1 MVDLQGGA
9 QAMTT
14 VAEALADACI
24 AARVSPA
31 MEAVAEDLLV
41 DIAGICVAA
50 RGTGFMRAARAG
62 VDEGGPCT
70 AIGLAGSFAPAD
82 AALLNGTAAHGEDF
96 DDTYEGGP
104 VHAGA
109 VVLPAVLAAAERHG
123 IAGTTARRA
132 IAIGAEVTC
141 RLSEVVPKAVHKA
154 GFHPTAVFGAIG
166 AAAAAS
172 VAIGLPRERLV
183 AAMGIAG
190 SMASGIIEY
199 LAEGAWTKRMHPGWA
214 AQGGYRAA
222 RLAAGG
228 FSGPRTL
235 FEGTHGLFNGFAHSR
250 PSDWSALL
258 DGFGR
263 GWAAETIAFK
273 PHACG
278 TMIHPYIDCAIRLR
292 ARGIDPERIASILC
306 ETSDAILHRL
316 WEPIEAKR
324 KPPNGYAAKFSIPYG
339 IAAGLVLGHAG
350 LAAFEDAVA
359 TDPRLVAVA
368 RKVSYVVDPANPY
381 PRRFTGHLRV
391 EMADGSVVEE
401 RQPHF
406 RGGAAERLPRAELEE
421 KFLLN
426 CRHGGW
432 DEARAGALL
441 GFARSALSSPSPVSL
456 AAFGG

>member
-1 MVDLQGGA
+1 
-9 QAMTT
+9 MTSI
-14 VAEALADACI
+14 AEALAGACL
-24 AARVSPA
+24 AARPTPA
-31 MEAVAEDLLV
+31 AEAVAETLLI

-50 RGTGFMRAARAG
+50 RDTDFMRAARAG
-62 VDEGGPCT
+62 VDAGGPCT
-70 AIGLAGSFAPAD
+70 AIGIAGGFSPAD

-109 VVLPAVLAAAERHG
+109 VVLPATLAAAERHG
-123 IAGTTARRA
+123 ATGTATRRA
-132 IAIGAEVTC
+132 ILIGTEIVC

-166 AAAAAS
+166 AAAAAAS
-172 VAIGLPRERLV
+172 VLDLPRDRFV
-183 AAMGIAG
+183 AALGIAG

-199 LAEGAWTKRMHPGWA
+199 LAEGTWTKRMHPGWA
-214 AQGGYRAA
+214 AQSGYRAA

-228 FSGPRTL
+228 FTGPRTL
-235 FEGTHGLFNGFAHSR
+235 FEGTHGLFNGFAR
-250 PSDWSALL
+250 TAPATWDALL
-258 DGFGR
+258 GDFGR
-263 GWAAETIAFK
+263 RWVTETIAFK

-292 ARGIDPERIASILC
+292 AQGVDPDRIVAIVC
-306 ETSDAILHRL
+306 ETSDGILHRL
-316 WEPIEAKR
+316 WEPLDAKR
-324 KPPNGYAAKFSIPYG
+324 NPPNGYAAKFSIPYG

-359 TDPRLVAVA
+359 TDPRLTAVA
-368 RKVSYVVDPANPY
+368 RKVSYMVDPANPY

-391 EMADGSVVEE
+391 ELDDGRVLEE

-406 RGGAAERLPRAELEE
+406 RGGASEPLPRTEIEA
-421 KFLLN
+421 KFRLN

-432 DEARAGALL
+432 EDARAEALL
-441 GFARSALSSPSPVSL
+441 DFARSALSSSAPLSL
-456 AAFGG
+456 AAFGD

>member
-1 MVDLQGGA
+1 
-9 QAMTT
+9 MTT
-14 VAEALADACI
+14 IAEALADAI
-24 AARVSPA
+24 LQARPTPAAD
-31 MEAVAEDLLV
+31 AVAQALLI

-62 VDEGGPCT
+62 VDAGGPCT
-70 AIGLAGSFAPAD
+70 AIGLPGGFSPAD

-109 VVLPAVLAAAERHG
+109 VVLPAVLAAAERHA

-132 IAIGAEVTC
+132 IAVGTEITC

-154 GFHPTAVFGAIG
+154 GFHPTAIFGAIG
-166 AAAAAS
+166 AAAAVSSAL
-172 VAIGLPRERLV
+172 GLSRAQTVHAL
-183 AAMGIAG
+183 GIVG

-199 LAEGAWTKRMHPGWA
+199 LAEGTWTKRMHPGWA
-214 AQGGYRAA
+214 AQSGYRAA

-228 FSGPRTL
+228 FTGPRTL
-235 FEGTHGLFNGFAHSR
+235 FEGTHGLFHGFARAR
-250 PSDWSALL
+250 PDDWSALL
-258 DGFGR
+258 DGFGTR
-263 GWAAETIAFK
+263 WVTETVAFK

-292 ARGIDPERIASILC
+292 ARGLDPARIAAIVC
-306 ETSDAILHRL
+306 ETSDGILHRL
-316 WEPIEAKR
+316 WEPLEAKR
-324 KPPNGYAAKFSIPYG
+324 NPPNGYAAKFSIPYG

-350 LAAFEDAVA
+350 LGAFEDAAA
-359 TDPRLVAVA
+359 TDPRLAAVA
-368 RKVSYVVDPANPY
+368 RKVSYVVDPDNPY

-391 EMADGSVVEE
+391 TLDDGTTLEE

-406 RGGAAERLPRAELEE
+406 RGGASEPLPRAEIEE
-421 KFLLN
+421 KFRLN

-432 DEARAGALL
+432 SDAQTAALL
-441 GFARSALSSPSPVSL
+441 DFARGALSSSAPLSL
-456 AAFGG
+456 APFGA